1 MTARSGTPATFSTV
15 TIDPALS
22 TNGPAA
28 AGLAAN
34 SDSRIIGNAAPV
46 GDSRAA
52 SGGPLP
58 RSFLRSF
65 LLLALDRGGRSYGYE
80 LFETVQAQGLATDM
94 AGVYRAL
101 RAMQRHNLVTSVW
114 EPSASGPDRRVYALS
129 GPGLQAAAEAAQ
141 ELQGIR
147 DALSAALTRLGAA
160 PAGRPQS

>member
-1 MTARSGTPATFSTV
+1 MTAE
-15 TIDPALS
+15 PALP
-22 TNGPAA
+22 TNGPSAA
-28 AGLAAN
+28 ARVAAN
-34 SDSRIIGNAAPV
+34 SDSCIVDDAAPV
-46 GDSRAA
+46 DDPRTTA
-52 SGGPLP
+52 GPLP

-129 GPGLQAAAEAAQ
+129 GPGRRAAAEAAR
-141 ELQGIR
+141 ELSGIR
-147 DALSAALTRLGAA
+147 DALSAALKRLDAA
-160 PAGRPQS
+160 SGGRPQS

>member
-1 MTARSGTPATFSTV
+1 MNTEPESAEVP
-15 TIDPALS
+15 
-22 TNGPAA
+22 PAA
-28 AGLAAN
+28 AEARGRLVPGPVESRQHPPAA
-34 SDSRIIGNAAPV
+34 GA
-46 GDSRAA
+46 
-52 SGGPLP
+52 GGPLP

>member
-1 MTARSGTPATFSTV
+1 MT
-15 TIDPALS
+15 IEPALP
-22 TNGPAA
+22 TNGPSAA
-28 AGLAAN
+28 VGVAAN
-34 SDSRIIGNAAPV
+34 SDSCIADDAVPV
-46 GDSRAA
+46 DDPRTTA
-52 SGGPLP
+52 GPLP

-65 LLLALDRGGRSYGYE
+65 LLLALDQGGRSYGYE

-129 GPGLQAAAEAAQ
+129 GPGRRAAAEAAR
-141 ELQGIR
+141 ELGGIR
-147 DALSAALTRLGAA
+147 DALSAALNRLDAA

>member
-1 MTARSGTPATFSTV
+1 MNTEPESAEVP
-15 TIDPALS
+15 
-22 TNGPAA
+22 PAA
-28 AGLAAN
+28 AEVRDRLAP
-34 SDSRIIGNAAPV
+34 DPVESRQHPPAA
-46 GDSRAA
+46 GGA
-52 SGGPLP
+52 GGPLP

-129 GPGLQAAAEAAQ
+129 GLGLQAAAEAAQ
-141 ELQGIR
+141 ELLGIR
-147 DALSAALTRLGAA
+147 DALSAALNRLDAA

>member
-1 MTARSGTPATFSTV
+1 MNTEPESAEVS
-15 TIDPALS
+15 
-22 TNGPAA
+22 PAA
-28 AGLAAN
+28 AEGRGRLVPGPVESRQHPPAA
-34 SDSRIIGNAAPV
+34 GA
-46 GDSRAA
+46 
-52 SGGPLP
+52 GGPLP

-101 RAMQRHNLVTSVW
+101 RSMQRHNLVTSVW

-129 GPGLQAAAEAAQ
+129 GPGRRAAAEAAQ

-147 DALSAALTRLGAA
+147 DALSAALSRLGAA
-160 PAGRPQS
+160 PAGRTA

>member
-1 MTARSGTPATFSTV
+1 M

-34 SDSRIIGNAAPV
+34 SDSGIVGNDAPV
-46 GDSRAA
+46 DDPRAT
-52 SGGPLP
+52 GGPLP

-65 LLLALDRGGRSYGYE
+65 LLLALDQGGRSYGYE
-80 LFETVQAQGLATDM
+80 LFETVQAQGLTTDM

-101 RAMQRHNLVTSVW
+101 RAMQRHDLVTSVW

-129 GPGLQAAAEAAQ
+129 DPGRRVAAEAAQ

-147 DALSAALTRLGAA
+147 DALSAALSRLGAA
-160 PAGRPQS
+160 PAGRTA